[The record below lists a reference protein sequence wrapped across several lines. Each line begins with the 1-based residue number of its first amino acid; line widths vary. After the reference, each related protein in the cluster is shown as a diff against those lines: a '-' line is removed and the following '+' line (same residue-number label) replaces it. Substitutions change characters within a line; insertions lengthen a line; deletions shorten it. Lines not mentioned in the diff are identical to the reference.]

1 MGNQEELTHD
11 SLGGDC
17 QDRYDSSDESK
28 SREKSSRKRRKA
40 NRTCRLKQRVA
51 SSPRAGNW
59 LQEDNRREFNP
70 ASHITALSE
79 QGNRSLTTKQ
89 GKMTLKP

>member
-28 SREKSSRKRRKA
+28 SREKSSRKRRKT

-51 SSPRAGNW
+51 AV
-59 LQEDNRREFNP
+59 
-70 ASHITALSE
+70 
-79 QGNRSLTTKQ
+79 QGLGIGYRKTTEESLT
-89 GKMTLKP
+89 LLHI